1 MAFTI
6 HELLR
11 SSAKKTP
18 ESPAVLGPKESLSY
32 AELDAQSDALAQHL
46 VASGVGP
53 GTPVGVAMH
62 KCVASIVGVYGILKA
77 GACYVPIDAFAPAH
91 RSAAI
96 IANTELRYLLT
107 TPDRLATLATEL
119 KNSTGGASLQQIF
132 VPTEPKA
139 DVTPPAGTTCTVWDR
154 AAPSVSLPAV
164 TDTHLAYVLHTSGS
178 TGAPKGVAI
187 THRNALCFVES
198 AAQYWDVVSDDRLC
212 SQAPLHFD
220 LSVFDLYVAAY
231 AGASI
236 VLIPEFYAA
245 FPKKMASAIDSQG
258 ITIWNSV
265 VSTLTL
271 MMERGKPEAASF
283 DSLRSVIF
291 SGEVMPVRYL
301 RRLHQHMQNAAFYNV
316 YGQTEANSSLVY
328 AVERDAIPENDDW
341 KVPLGTTLPNFD
353 VFVLGA
359 DGNEVTHPGER
370 GELLVRAHTVA
381 AGYWG
386 NPTLSRDKFI
396 TDPRPGQRESGA
408 PVYRTGDV
416 AYLGD
421 DSNYY
426 FGGRTDD
433 MIKSRGYRIEL
444 GEIDLALLSCNGV
457 ESAVAI
463 AIPDEEVGNRILAFA
478 TVAPDSGLD
487 DKAILAHCR
496 DRIPKYMVPEA
507 LYVKADLPRTS
518 TNKIDR
524 NVLRSLAM
532 EIEEKNG

>member
-1 MAFTI
+1 VAFTI

-11 SSAKKTP
+11 SSAKNNP
-18 ESPAVLGPKESLSY
+18 ESPAVLGPKEALSY

-46 VASGVGP
+46 VANGVGP

-62 KCVASIVGVYGILKA
+62 KCAASIVGVYGILKA

-91 RSAAI
+91 RSSAI
-96 IANTELRYLLT
+96 VANTELRYLLT

-132 VPTEPKA
+132 VPTAPKA
-139 DVTPPAGTTCTVWDR
+139 AVAPPAGTTCTVWED
-154 AAPSVSLPAV
+154 AAPEVPLPTV

-198 AAQYWDVVSDDRLC
+198 AAHYWGVGSDDRLC

-301 RRLHQHMQNAAFYNV
+301 RRLHQHMHNAAFYNV

-328 AVERDAIPENDDW
+328 AVDREAIPKSDDW
-341 KVPLGTTLPNFD
+341 KVPLGTALPNFD
-353 VFVLGA
+353 VFVLSA
-359 DGNEVTHPGER
+359 DGNEVTTPGER

-386 NPTLSRDKFI
+386 NSALSREKFT
-396 TDPRPGQRESGA
+396 TDPRPGQRESLA
-408 PVYRTGDV
+408 PVYRTGDI
-416 AYLGD
+416 AYVGD
-421 DSNYY
+421 DGNFY

-444 GEIDLALLSCNGV
+444 GEIDLALLSCQGV

-463 AIPDEEVGNRILAFA
+463 ALPDEEVGNRILAFA
-478 TVAPDSGLD
+478 TVALDSSLD
-487 DKAILAHCR
+487 DNAILAHCR
-496 DRIPKYMVPEA
+496 DRLPKYMVPEA

-524 NVLRSLAM
+524 NVLRGLAM
-532 EIEEKNG
+532 EMQETKG